1 MAAERLSVSFRGRV
15 QGVGFRD
22 GTRRTAKRFDVR
34 GFVRNQPDGS
44 VLMIA
49 EGERKELQGLLDAV
63 LKLFE
68 GNVASHTADWSA
80 PSNQYASFEIEY

>member
-22 GTRRTAKRFDVR
+22 GTRRTAKRFAVT

-44 VLMIA
+44 VLMVA
-49 EGERKELQGLLDAV
+49 EGERKELQDLLEAT
-63 LKLFE
+63 LKLFAD
-68 GNVASHTADWSA
+68 NVSSHTADWSP
-80 PSNQYASFEIEY
+80 PSGQYGSFEIEY